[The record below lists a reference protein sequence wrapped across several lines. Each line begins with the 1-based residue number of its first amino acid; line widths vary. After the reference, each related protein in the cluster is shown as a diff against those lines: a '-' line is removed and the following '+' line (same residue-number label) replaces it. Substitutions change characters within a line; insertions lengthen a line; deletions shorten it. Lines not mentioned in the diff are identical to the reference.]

1 MGCHYPRQFSAG
13 APASLLAVLGAAN
26 LRQPP
31 MLKPVYK
38 ILSEAA
44 YEAAKREG
52 HFSGSAGDAR
62 DGFIHL
68 SAADQVEGTLSSH
81 FAGQEGLLLVALD
94 PDRLGPELKWEPS
107 RGGALFPHLY
117 GPLDLATVVG
127 VEKLGLGE
135 DGEHVVPE
143 AGAR

>member
-1 MGCHYPRQFSAG
+1 MPD
-13 APASLLAVLGAAN
+13 PI
-26 LRQPP
+26 
-31 MLKPVYK
+31 YK

-52 HFSGSAGDAR
+52 HFSGSADDAR

-68 SAADQVEGTLSSH
+68 SAAHQLETTLAAH

-94 PDRLGPELKWEPS
+94 PDRLGPQLKWEPS

-117 GPLDLATVVG
+117 GPFDLVAVVA
-127 VEKLGLGE
+127 VERLELGQ
-135 DGEHVVPE
+135 DGRHILSE
-143 AGAR
+143 GGQR